1 MPARRGQGQSAEPS
15 PNCSACGHVSAG
27 AGSGWTGAAP
37 QIGWGLLP
45 KLGGGSEPE
54 LPLPP
59 VLRELSVRAPKR
71 RGVAKGR
78 AFVLRTGGKGVYFLL
93 ILPSPCD
100 LSKPCVALRGGPEQ
114 QRLPPSCLALQ
125 RGSPSPAAAW
135 CWGTAAWQQRAC
147 PPAVLV
153 LLQGLFSCR
162 APIPTPLLRH
172 HPFMQ
177 HHGAA
182 AAPSSRR
189 GTFLGARSK
198 PLRLFPELPADTS

>member
-100 LSKPCVALRGGPEQ
+100 LSKPCVALSGGPEQ

-147 PPAVLV
+147 PAVLV
-153 LLQGLFSCR
+153 LLQGSDPNPSAPPPPLHAAPRSSSSTLLPQGHIFGRAFKASPLVSR
-162 APIPTPLLRH
+162 APC
-172 HPFMQ
+172 
-177 HHGAA
+177 
-182 AAPSSRR
+182 
-189 GTFLGARSK
+189 
-198 PLRLFPELPADTS
+198 